1 MILSNNIQTDLRM
14 TNKYSYFKINL
25 KLAELV
31 FPNIIENDIYVYQS
45 YQSITNNSWKILYEL
60 FIDMAHMYIDNSRY
74 FKNNRDFLIKSTLY
88 QNIINYNDTLLNLSN
103 IEEIEKDNYKDHIFE
118 LKIFLQMKDLIHIL
132 HKDFLNS

>member
-1 MILSNNIQTDLRM
+1 MILQNNIQTDLRM

-45 YQSITNNSWKILYEL
+45 YQPITNNSWKILYEL

-74 FKNNRDFLIKSTLY
+74 FKNNHDFLIKSTLY
-88 QNIINYNDTLLNLSN
+88 QNIINYNDTLFNLSN